1 VYRSFSQRNR
11 PRKEEREREREY
23 EARAFPLA
31 LLFSNARSLSFF
43 YLENKANKRTN
54 KRRVFTKN
62 TTRKWFY
69 RRGGEMKEE

>member
-1 VYRSFSQRNR
+1 MYRSFSQRNR

-31 LLFSNARSLSFF
+31 LLFSNALSLSFF

>member
-1 VYRSFSQRNR
+1 MYRSFSQRNR

-31 LLFSNARSLSFF
+31 LLFSNALSSFF

>member
-1 VYRSFSQRNR
+1 MYRSFSQRNR
-11 PRKEEREREREY
+11 PRKEEEREREY

-31 LLFSNARSLSFF
+31 LLFSNAALFLSL